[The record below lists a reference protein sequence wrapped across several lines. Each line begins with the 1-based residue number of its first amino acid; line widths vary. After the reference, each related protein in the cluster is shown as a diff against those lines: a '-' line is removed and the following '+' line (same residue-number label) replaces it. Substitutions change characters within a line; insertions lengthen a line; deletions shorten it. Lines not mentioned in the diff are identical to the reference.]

1 MRRREFIALLSGVAT
16 AWPLATRAQ
25 QATKIRQI
33 GILSLGRGDRSD
45 ASLTTL
51 DAFVPALRELGYT
64 EGQNIAFDRKF
75 ADGDANKL
83 SRLAQELVDSR
94 VDVIVVFATPA
105 ARAVK
110 QVTSSIPII
119 AIAMADPVEDEL
131 VTSLARPGGN
141 VTGTAFLGPELVSR
155 RLQLLKEIV
164 PRLSRV
170 VVLWH
175 PRAYGERT
183 MASMLKEIESAAQSL
198 GTRLQ
203 LVPAAGP
210 DDLDNAFSAMTTE
223 RADGLIVFPSPML
236 FSQYSRIV
244 TFAANNRLPAMYA
257 AREGVELGGLASYGV
272 NLPDL
277 SRATAI
283 YLDKILKG
291 AKPAEL
297 PVQQPTKFELVINL
311 KTATALGLAIPSGV
325 MAIADE
331 VIGIGHYLLRCKRP
345 LLPLGFGRVDH
356 ARRAEQIERVHR
368 PDQPRQH
375 PGGAVLGNK
384 PALGEGRGQFGALRH
399 VAKIAK
405 QDEAEG
411 DAGDRTVDGGEDR
424 LRHREQVA
432 ELLLEVTQLASIG
445 ADDGARRFARR

>member
-1 MRRREFIALLSGVAT
+1 MRRREFISLFGGVAV
-16 AWPLATRAQ
+16 AWPLGAHARQ
-25 QATKIRQI
+25 STKIPQI
-33 GILSLGRGDRSD
+33 GVLSLGRGDKSD

-64 EGQNIAFDRKF
+64 EGQNIAFNRKF
-75 ADGDANKL
+75 ADGDANRL

-94 VDVIVVFATPA
+94 VDAIVVLATPA

-119 AIAMADPVEDEL
+119 AIGMADPVEDEL
-131 VTSLARPGGN
+131 VTSLARPGEN

-164 PRLSRV
+164 PRLSRA

-175 PRAYGERT
+175 PRAYGDRT

-198 GTRLQ
+198 GTKLQ

-210 DDLDNAFSAMTTE
+210 DDLGNAFAAMTTE

-257 AREGVELGGLASYGV
+257 AREGVELGGLVSYGV

-277 SRATAI
+277 SRATAV

-297 PVQQPTKFELVINL
+297 PVQQPTKFELVINI
-311 KTATALGLAIPSGV
+311 KTAKTLGLTVPTSLRAT
-325 MAIADE
+325 ADE
-331 VIGIGHYLLRCKRP
+331 VI
-345 LLPLGFGRVDH
+345 
-356 ARRAEQIERVHR
+356 E
-368 PDQPRQH
+368 
-375 PGGAVLGNK
+375 
-384 PALGEGRGQFGALRH
+384 
-399 VAKIAK
+399 
-405 QDEAEG
+405 
-411 DAGDRTVDGGEDR
+411 
-424 LRHREQVA
+424 
-432 ELLLEVTQLASIG
+432 
-445 ADDGARRFARR
+445 

>member
-1 MRRREFIALLSGVAT
+1 MPRILDAILNESVVAGMFVLPRPVWVTFETSGRVRSSVAIGGKADVVQTSISVANDQSGHFFPSFSASVFTGTIAVSFGGVEMKRREVIKLIGSAAA
-16 AWPLATRAQ
+16 AWPLGARAQ
-25 QATKIRQI
+25 LATKIPQI
-33 GILSLGRGDRSD
+33 GVLSLGRGDKSD
-45 ASLTTL
+45 ASRATL
-51 DAFVPALRELGYT
+51 DAFMPALHELGYT

-83 SRLAQELVDSR
+83 GRLAQELVDSR
-94 VDVIVVFATPA
+94 VDAIVVLATPA

-110 QVTSSIPII
+110 QATSSIPII
-119 AIAMADPVEDEL
+119 AIGMADPVEDEL
-131 VTSLARPGGN
+131 VSSLARPGGN
-141 VTGTAFLGPELVSR
+141 VTGTAFLGPELVSK

-183 MASMLKEIESAAQSL
+183 MAGMLKEIESAAQSL
-198 GTRLQ
+198 GTKLQ

-210 DDLDNAFSAMTTE
+210 DDLSGAFAAMTTE

-257 AREGVELGGLASYGV
+257 AREGVELGGLVSYGV

-283 YLDKILKG
+283 YLDRILKG

-297 PVQQPTKFELVINL
+297 PVQQATKFELVVNL
-311 KTATALGLAIPSGV
+311 KTAKALGLTIGRDFLL
-325 MAIADE
+325 IADE
-331 VIGIGHYLLRCKRP
+331 VI
-345 LLPLGFGRVDH
+345 
-356 ARRAEQIERVHR
+356 E
-368 PDQPRQH
+368 
-375 PGGAVLGNK
+375 
-384 PALGEGRGQFGALRH
+384 
-399 VAKIAK
+399 
-405 QDEAEG
+405 
-411 DAGDRTVDGGEDR
+411 
-424 LRHREQVA
+424 
-432 ELLLEVTQLASIG
+432 
-445 ADDGARRFARR
+445 